1 MTPNVQ
7 VGGVVEN
14 APIHDTTP
22 PVSTGR
28 LWLAILLPVLL
39 LAGVMALIVQFDPAE
54 RFRDPAAPPTEL
66 LSVQRVLLKPEGII
80 ATVLN
85 ESPQEVTIAQ
95 VAVDDAYW
103 QFTADPGTTL
113 APLRTATL
121 KIPYPWV
128 AGDAH
133 VINVLLS
140 TGAKFTYEIPVALA
154 SPEID
159 SRNLGLFTLIGVF
172 VGVIPVALGLLWF
185 PVLRSLGR
193 RALDGVL
200 AFTVGLLAFLLLD
213 GSLEGLEGA
222 GTLPGAFQGVALF
235 VVSAAAAYALLEI
248 VSAWLSNRRAV
259 LRQDGTASGWVLAL
273 MIAVGI
279 GLHNF
284 GEGLAIGSAFALG
297 EAAFGTLLILG
308 FTMHNATE
316 GLAIIS
322 PLAKD
327 RPSVWTLVKL
337 GLIGGLPT
345 IAGAWIGGLVYSK
358 PLAVAFLGLGV
369 GAIAQV
375 VVQILRQMTAGKS
388 LTARLLETP
397 IVVGLFAGFV
407 VMYLTGMVLL

>member
-1 MTPNVQ
+1 MTPNQ
-7 VGGVVEN
+7 VAGADVVA
-14 APIHDTTP
+14 APS
-22 PVSTGR
+22 PVSSAR
-28 LWLAILLPVLL
+28 LWIAILLPLVF
-39 LAGVMALIVQFDPAE
+39 LAGVMALIMKFNPAE
-54 RFRDPAAPPTEL
+54 RLRDPASPPVEL
-66 LSVQRVLLKPEGII
+66 VSVQRVLLKPEGII

-85 ESPQEVTIAQ
+85 ESPQDVTIAQ

-113 APLRTATL
+113 GPLRSTTL
-121 KIPYPWV
+121 MIPYPWV

-133 VINVLLS
+133 VINVLLA
-140 TGAKFTYEIPVALA
+140 TGAKFTYVIPVALA
-154 SPEID
+154 SPEMD
-159 SRNLGLFTLIGVF
+159 GRNLGLFTLIGIF

-185 PVLRSLGR
+185 PVLRGLGR
-193 RALDGVL
+193 SALDGVL

-213 GSLEGLEGA
+213 GTLEGLEG
-222 GTLPGAFQGVALF
+222 GNSLPGAFQGVALF
-235 VVSAAAAYALLEI
+235 ALAAAAAYALLEI
-248 VSAWLSNRRAV
+248 VSAWLSKRRAI
-259 LRQDGTASGWVLAL
+259 LREDGTASGWVLAL

-308 FTMHNATE
+308 FTLHNVTE

-322 PLAKD
+322 PLAKE
-327 RPSVWTLVKL
+327 RPGVWTLLKL

-345 IAGAWIGGLVYSK
+345 IAGAWIGGLVYSR

-375 VVQILRQMTAGKS
+375 VVQIVRQMTFGRP
-388 LTARLLETP
+388 LRARLTETP

-407 VMYLTGMVLL
+407 VMYLTGMILL

>member
-1 MTPNVQ
+1 MTPNQ
-7 VGGVVEN
+7 AAAVVRD
-14 APIHDTTP
+14 APVKATP
-22 PVSTGR
+22 PVSTAR
-28 LWLAILLPVLL
+28 LWLAILLPVVL
-39 LAGVMALIVQFDPAE
+39 LAGVMALIVKFNVAE

-66 LSVQRVLLKPEGII
+66 VSVQRVLLKPEGII

-95 VAVDDAYW
+95 VVIDDAYW
-103 QFTADPGTTL
+103 QFSAEPGTTL
-113 APLRTATL
+113 GPLRSTTL
-121 KIPYPWV
+121 TIPYPWV

-133 VINVLLS
+133 TLNLLLS
-140 TGAKFTYEIPVALA
+140 TGAKFTYVIPVALA
-154 SPEID
+154 TPEID
-159 SRNLGLFTLIGVF
+159 GRNLWLFTLVGIF

-185 PVLRSLGR
+185 PVLRGLGR
-193 RALDGVL
+193 GALDGVL

-213 GSLEGLEGA
+213 GTLEALEGA
-222 GTLPGAFQGVALF
+222 GSLPGAYQGVALF
-235 VVSAAAAYALLEI
+235 ALTAAAAYALLEI
-248 VSAWLSNRRAV
+248 VGAWLSKRRAT
-259 LRQDGTASGWVLAL
+259 LREDGTASGWVLAL

-322 PLAKD
+322 PLARE

-345 IAGAWIGGLVYSK
+345 IAGAWIGGLVYSR

-375 VVQILRQMTAGKS
+375 VVQIVRQMTFGRA
-388 LTARLLETP
+388 LRARLLETP
-397 IVVGLFAGFV
+397 VMAGLFAGFV
-407 VMYLTGMVLL
+407 VMYVTGMILL